1 MLHRFAMPFALISA
15 LSLAACDTGAPDSA
29 TGQDGA
35 TENGVPH
42 GLTQFDSPHAVAATM
57 DRLEAA
63 VQARGFKVFARID
76 HAAGAASVDM
86 TLRPT
91 QLLIFGNPEGG
102 TPLMQNAQ
110 TMGIELPLKALVYED
125 ADGQVRVA
133 FNDPAFL
140 ADRHGMA
147 NAAQIAERM
156 GGLLDALGK
165 DATDR

>member
-1 MLHRFAMPFALISA
+1 MLHRFGVSLAI
-15 LSLAACDTGAPDSA
+15 LSLAALAACDAQTPDSA
-29 TGQDGA
+29 DAAQATQDI
-35 TENGVPH
+35 PQ

-63 VQARGFKVFARID
+63 VQERGFKVFARID

-91 QLLIFGNPEGG
+91 QLLIFGNPQGG
-102 TPLMQNAQ
+102 TPLMRNAQ
-110 TMGIELPLKALVYED
+110 SMGIDLPLKALVYED

-140 ADRHGMA
+140 ADRHDMA
-147 NAAQIAERM
+147 NAAQIADRM
-156 GGLLDALGK
+156 GGLLDTLGK
-165 DATDR
+165 AATGA

>member
-1 MLHRFAMPFALISA
+1 MLHRPGLIVAM
-15 LSLAACDTGAPDSA
+15 LSLVGLAGCEAQTPTSADTAGAARDI
-29 TGQDGA
+29 
-35 TENGVPH
+35 PH
-42 GLTQFDSPHAVAATM
+42 GLVQVDSPHAVSDTM

-63 VQARGFKVFARID
+63 VKERGFRVFARID

-91 QLLIFGNPEGG
+91 QLLIFGNPQGG

-110 TMGIELPLKALVYED
+110 TMGIDLPLKALVYED
-125 ADGQVRVA
+125 AQGQVRVA

-140 ADRHGMA
+140 ADRHDMA

-156 GGLLDALGK
+156 GGLLNALGK
-165 DATDR
+165 AATGS